1 MRTRLQS
8 NVNSRSLH
16 IMPIS
21 RRIFNRLNLGMIRA
35 YLLSKAFSQNTAV
48 SHNDTTNGRIG
59 RTNRTSL
66 SGKR

>member
-8 NVNSRSLH
+8 NVNSCPLH
-16 IMPIS
+16 IMSIS
-21 RRIFNRLNLGMIRA
+21 RRIFNRLNFGMIGA

-48 SHNDTTNGRIG
+48 SHNDTANGRIG
-59 RTNRTSL
+59 RTNRAGL